1 MKALLCLILLVI
13 ATLGCED
20 MRKPAMNVITA
31 VPTIAEPETADVL
44 IYTRITWW
52 TTPTEANIEAKITQ
66 QVLESQGIKTE
77 ITESE
82 LYVGDWLVQTK
93 ANGSVNV
100 LILYGVLPDTIYPGE
115 NVLPD
120 TSLAERWLETPD
132 GDTILNHADYFGY
145 VYSKVNSTDRG
156 INGIRALQNLM
167 DIPVEISLSDYGIP
181 MIVTTDGS
189 ALTPSLHGF
198 LSDRPFP
205 LRQLQGNW
213 FAEKVFASDTGNA
226 EATLADPVILRDGD
240 LGRIAIVH
248 QTRNKE
254 DPKGEVAAEL
264 IINALFTD
272 TPAGE

>member
-20 MRKPAMNVITA
+20 MRKPAMGVITA
-31 VPTIAEPETADVL
+31 VPTIAEPEPADVL

-82 LYVGDWLVQTK
+82 LYVGEWLVQTK

-120 TSLAERWLETPD
+120 TSLAER
-132 GDTILNHADYFGY
+132 
-145 VYSKVNSTDRG
+145 
-156 INGIRALQNLM
+156 
-167 DIPVEISLSDYGIP
+167 
-181 MIVTTDGS
+181 
-189 ALTPSLHGF
+189 
-198 LSDRPFP
+198 
-205 LRQLQGNW
+205 
-213 FAEKVFASDTGNA
+213 
-226 EATLADPVILRDGD
+226 
-240 LGRIAIVH
+240 
-248 QTRNKE
+248 
-254 DPKGEVAAEL
+254 
-264 IINALFTD
+264 
-272 TPAGE
+272 